1 MLSKRTILEL
11 IARLSNFLLNEEEK
25 KRTSASNFYGVWED
39 GDSDDNL
46 NEEIKVS
53 RKFKN
58 DIWQYE

>member
-1 MLSKRTILEL
+1 MLEL

-25 KRTSASNFYGVWED
+25 KRTSASNFYGVWEG
-39 GDSDDNL
+39 GDSDYNL
-46 NEEIKVS
+46 NEEIKAS